1 MLDVVGMG
9 ETMIAFQGIDY
20 GPLRDVHRFKK
31 WVGGAS
37 DNVLIGLAR
46 LGFSCGWF
54 SRVGDDEFGR
64 EIVRAIRGEGVDV
77 SHVIADADAPTGLF
91 FVEKRAEG
99 DFKCYFYRKCSAAT
113 RLCPADVPEDYLKG
127 AKVLC
132 PEGITAVISDSA
144 RRAVEKMFSVARG
157 NGQVVVFDPNLRL
170 TLCDIDT
177 ARGILVPM
185 MQQSSYVLPGEEEL
199 MLLME
204 EHDIRSAVKKA
215 HSLGIKNLIV
225 KKGVGGASVAVSGEE
240 MVDIP
245 GFRLGNVVSTMGA
258 GDAFVAG
265 FTAGLLKGQSLNE
278 CARWGNAV
286 AAFCLMADGP
296 YHSDPSFEELQAF
309 LAGRS
314 PVAR

>member
-1 MLDVVGMG
+1 MLDVIGLG
-9 ETMIAFQGIDY
+9 ETMVAFQAMDF

-31 WVGGAS
+31 WVGGAC
-37 DNVLIGLAR
+37 DNVIVGLAR
-46 LGFSCGWF
+46 LGFTCGWF

-77 SHVIADADAPTGLF
+77 SHVITDGEAPTGVF

-99 DFKCYFYRKCSAAT
+99 DFKCYFYRKYSAAT
-113 RLCPADVPEDYLKG
+113 RLCPEDIREDYLAR
-127 AKVLC
+127 AKMLC

-144 RRAVEKMFSVARG
+144 RRAVEKMFSVARK

-170 TLCDIDT
+170 TLCDVSA
-177 ARGILVPM
+177 ARLILVPM

-199 MLLME
+199 MLLMDAN
-204 EHDIRSAVKKA
+204 DIRSAIDKA
-215 HSLGIKNLIV
+215 HSLGIKNLII
-225 KKGVGGASVAVSGEE
+225 KRGAQGATVAVAGQEA
-240 MVDIP
+240 VDVP
-245 GFRLGNVVSTMGA
+245 GFQLKHVISTMGA

-265 FTAGLLKGQSLNE
+265 FTAGLLKGQPLDE
-278 CARWGNAV
+278 CARWGNGV

-296 YHSDPSFEELQAF
+296 YHADPSFHELQGF

-314 PVAR
+314 PVSR